1 MSDDTSNRRSRQ
13 TAGAPTMKV
22 ETAMI
27 TSTHNN
33 RGLIVTTRRK
43 FLGCASAACGALAL
57 GSADEATGQEAKKS
71 DILKAAPETWP
82 VPKEVAGIKLP
93 DSKLARDA
101 TDYTRALS
109 APIVFNHVLRTYL
122 FGELLGR
129 ARKLKFDS
137 ELFYLGAVFHDLG
150 QTERFMGKQ
159 RFEVDG
165 ADAAA
170 EFLKDKGIARE
181 SIVVV
186 WDAVALHTSLGIVQ
200 RKRPEIALV
209 SAGAGADVVGL
220 GIDQLPKETVAQVI
234 AAFPRPGFK
243 KAYQKVLAEI
253 VARKPE
259 TAMGNFLAGIGE
271 RHVTAY
277 KTPNVCDLMDAAP

>member
-1 MSDDTSNRRSRQ
+1 M
-13 TAGAPTMKV
+13 
-22 ETAMI
+22 
-27 TSTHNN
+27 
-33 RGLIVTTRRK
+33 TTRR
-43 FLGCASAACGALAL
+43 
-57 GSADEATGQEAKKS
+57 DEAAAQEAGWS
-71 DILKAAPETWP
+71 DILRPGPEAWP
-82 VPKEVAGIKLP
+82 IPKEVAGIKLP

-101 TDYTRALS
+101 TDYIRGLS
-109 APIVFNHVLRTYL
+109 APVVFNHVLRTFL

-129 ARKLKFDS
+129 AKQLKFDR

-170 EFLKDKGIARE
+170 EFLRDKGVPNE
-181 SIVVV
+181 SIEVV
-186 WDAVALHTSLGIVQ
+186 WDAVALHTSGGIVE

-209 SAGAGADVVGL
+209 SAGAGADVVGF
-220 GIDQLPKETVAQVI
+220 GIDQLPREAVAEVI

-243 KAYQKVLAEI
+243 KAYQKVLAAI

-259 TAMGNFLAGIGE
+259 TAFGNFLAAVGE
-271 RHVTAY
+271 RHVPGYRA
-277 KTPNVCDLMDAAP
+277 PNFCDLMDAAPFAD

>member
-1 MSDDTSNRRSRQ
+1 
-13 TAGAPTMKV
+13 
-22 ETAMI
+22 MI

-33 RGLIVTTRRK
+33 RGLIVTTRRE

-57 GSADEATGQEAKKS
+57 GSADEATGQEARKS
-71 DILKAAPETWP
+71 GILKAAPETWP

-101 TDYTRALS
+101 TDYSRALS

-129 ARKLKFDS
+129 AKGLKFDS
-137 ELFYLGAVFHDLG
+137 ELFYLGAVLHDLG
-150 QTERFMGKQ
+150 QTERFMGQQ

-170 EFLKDKGIARE
+170 EFLKDKGVPKE
-181 SIVVV
+181 SVEVV
-186 WDAVALHTSLGIVQ
+186 WDAVALHTSRGIVE

-209 SAGAGADVVGL
+209 SAGAGADVVGF
-220 GIDQLPKETVAQVI
+220 GVDQLPREAVAQVI
-234 AAFPRPGFK
+234 AAFPRVAFK
-243 KAYQKVLAEI
+243 KDYQKVLAEI

-259 TAMGNFLAGIGE
+259 TASFTFLAQIGE
-271 RHVTAY
+271 RHVPGYRA
-277 KTPNVCDLMDAAP
+277 PNFCDLMDAAPFAD

>member
-1 MSDDTSNRRSRQ
+1 LAGET
-13 TAGAPTMKV
+13 TARA
-22 ETAMI
+22 
-27 TSTHNN
+27 
-33 RGLIVTTRRK
+33 TR
-43 FLGCASAACGALAL
+43 
-57 GSADEATGQEAKKS
+57 KS
-71 DILKAAPETWP
+71 DILKAAPEVWP
-82 VPKEVAGIKLP
+82 IPREVAGVKLP

-101 TDYTRALS
+101 TDYTRGLS
-109 APIVFNHVLRTYL
+109 APLVFNHVLRTYL

-129 ARKLKFDS
+129 AKGLKFDR

-170 EFLKDKGIARE
+170 EFLKGKGVPGAMIE
-181 SIVVV
+181 VV
-186 WDAVALHTSLGIVQ
+186 WDAVALHTSRGIVE

-209 SAGAGADVVGL
+209 NAGVGVDVVGF
-220 GIDQLPKETVAQVI
+220 GIDALPRKAVAQVI

-253 VARKPE
+253 VVRKPE
-259 TAMGNFLAGIGE
+259 TAAENFLAAVGE
-271 RHVTAY
+271 RHVPGYRAAHF
-277 KTPNVCDLMDAAP
+277 CDMMDAAPFAD